1 LLSAAQNLINFH
13 YNFGDFMEGIPIP
26 IPPASRH
33 PNCFISLCWT
43 NKFEAVAIL
52 LAGGKV
58 GGSRFSFF
66 VLGGTVTSI
75 FIYYWLKGGG
85 KREVL
90 GVGEV
95 VQRMQEPLRL
105 LVQTD
110 WQKDRQTDVCC
121 YYCPPSQSSSPLFP
135 PPQSTKRK
143 R

>member
-1 LLSAAQNLINFH
+1 
-13 YNFGDFMEGIPIP
+13 
-26 IPPASRH
+26 
-33 PNCFISLCWT
+33 
-43 NKFEAVAIL
+43 
-52 LAGGKV
+52 
-58 GGSRFSFF
+58 
-66 VLGGTVTSI
+66 LGGTVTSI

-110 WQKDRQTDVCC
+110 WQKDRQTYVVIIALHLN
-121 YYCPPSQSSSPLFP
+121 PPILCFP